1 MIIEFERALFV
12 MRLLSIYCTF
22 RAESSPKN
30 TMLWLVSSS
39 TTVCLH
45 SASGTVLWPILSNTG
60 SAHSDD
66 DNRVLVAMM
75 MPLPQYHHIFS
86 WAASNYALR
95 GPARSCD
102 PATNERGW
110 PSAFLQVQRSATLR
124 RVDDVA
130 AITAVSWKP
139 NVQLSF
145 SVAGSCSSVIKVS
158 FFVFFCLVYYQVLF
172 NPVVCV
178 HFRAI
183 IRAVIRAMLR

>member
-1 MIIEFERALFV
+1 MSR
-12 MRLLSIYCTF
+12 
-22 RAESSPKN
+22 
-30 TMLWLVSSS
+30 LVSSS

-66 DNRVLVAMM
+66 DDRVLVAMI

-86 WAASNYALR
+86 WAASNYALC
-95 GPARSCD
+95 GPARSCG

-110 PSAFLQVQRSATLR
+110 PSAFLQVQRSATPR
-124 RVDDVA
+124 RVCCCHHSCVTEA
-130 AITAVSWKP
+130 KRTIIVQCY
-139 NVQLSF
+139 VQLF
-145 SVAGSCSSVIKVS
+145 VCYQG
-158 FFVFFCLVYYQVLF
+158 FVFRFFCFVYYQVLF